1 VTRPIGHLWV
11 NPDGV
16 IGVGDAYAEHV
27 ALYNRYVDQLVS
39 LRDRYGSAW
48 GDDDMGK
55 EFSTKFLQGLD
66 NLEALVGGIRGTLD
80 YTAEGLR
87 QSGKLYREA
96 DEDAR
101 EVGERLARDF
111 ESLDTPVA
119 RKAVMNRLVEP
130 AEGEQ
135 TPVFRSRMAV
145 QARLLRPDEEPG
157 EEGDGSKVF
166 LRSRRLATE
175 EPVEDFAALEPMQ
188 HGVLARGEL
197 LEPMEALEPL
207 TPATPAISSLLSKPE
222 YTTAYVGGEPLPEG
236 YRLQALNPF
245 DDGTSRVDAN
255 LYESV
260 TPLAGTP
267 VTTPQGQVIDPEGRH
282 FFVVRDNPAVD
293 PTAPGY
299 QPLYLSYSADGTPTP
314 LF

>member
-27 ALYNRYVDQLVS
+27 ALYNRYVDQLIS

-66 NLEALVGGIRGTLD
+66 NLESLVGGIRGTLD

-111 ESLDTPVA
+111 ESLDTPIA

-130 AEGEQ
+130 AEEEQ
-135 TPVFRSRMAV
+135 ATPVLRSRMAV
-145 QARLLRPDEEPG
+145 QGRLLRPDEEPVA
-157 EEGDGSKVF
+157 EGDGSRTF

-175 EPVEDFAALEPMQ
+175 EPVEEFAALEPMQ
-188 HGVLARGEL
+188 SGVRVRGAL
-197 LEPMEALEPL
+197 LEPLEPL
-207 TPATPAISSLLSKPE
+207 TPAISSYMSKPE

-245 DDGTSRVDAN
+245 EDGTSRVDAN

-299 QPLYLSYSADGTPTP
+299 EPLYLSYSADGTPTP